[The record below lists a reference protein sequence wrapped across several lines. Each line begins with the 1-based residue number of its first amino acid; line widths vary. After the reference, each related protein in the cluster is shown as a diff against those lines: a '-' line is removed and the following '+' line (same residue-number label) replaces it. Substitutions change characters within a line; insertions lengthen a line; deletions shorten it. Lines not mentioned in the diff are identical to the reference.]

1 MQQEK
6 VQIKIP
12 IQVYTQV
19 YLFIFDC
26 LLRRRSNTSKIF
38 PFVYPL
44 GGTLCTGG
52 LRMQSEM
59 LSYCESCKQSFVC
72 QLMCIQE
79 RLLGCLSL
87 KAVNVGKYETYLL
100 VKAVNNHSL
109 ISYNSIKEMI
119 RGRKR

>member
-59 LSYCESCKQSFVC
+59 LSFSESCKQSFVC

-79 RLLGCLSL
+79 RLLGLFIAKS
-87 KAVNVGKYETYLL
+87 
-100 VKAVNNHSL
+100 S
-109 ISYNSIKEMI
+109 
-119 RGRKR
+119 